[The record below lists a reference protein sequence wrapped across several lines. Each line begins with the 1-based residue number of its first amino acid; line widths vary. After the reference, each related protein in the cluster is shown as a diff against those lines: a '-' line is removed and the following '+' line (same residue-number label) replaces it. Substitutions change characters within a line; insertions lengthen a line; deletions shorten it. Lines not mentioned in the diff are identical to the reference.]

1 MISFTDAVKNGFQK
15 TFVFQGRATRAEY
28 WWWALFIWLVILP
41 LITIPGVLSST
52 FNVAPIVTDKFYFLL
67 GLWFVIIIVPTIS
80 LSVRRL
86 HDIGRSAW
94 YLLVDMIPYVGNFIF
109 GIMMCIPSDEDNKY
123 GPNPHNIQEY
133 GDNETESQTR

>member
-15 TFVFQGRATRAEY
+15 AFVLQGRATRAEY

-52 FNVAPIVTDKFYFLL
+52 FNATPIVTDKFYFLL
-67 GLWFVIIIVPTIS
+67 GLWLVIIIVPTIS

-86 HDIGRSAW
+86 HDIGKSAW
-94 YLLVDMIPYVGNFIF
+94 YLLVNVIPYIGNFIF
-109 GIMMCIPSDEDNKY
+109 SIIMCLPSDDDNRY
-123 GPNPHNIQEY
+123 GPTQHIMNNK
-133 GDNETESQTR
+133 